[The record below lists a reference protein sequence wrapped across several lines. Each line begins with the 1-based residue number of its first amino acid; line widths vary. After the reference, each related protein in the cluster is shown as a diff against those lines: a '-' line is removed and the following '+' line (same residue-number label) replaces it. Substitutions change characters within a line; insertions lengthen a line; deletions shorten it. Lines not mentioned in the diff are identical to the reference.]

1 MTLAKRPRY
10 ANGHASSQTDQV
22 HRIFCHSTYA
32 HFPISRFPTPY
43 SRLPK
48 TQNESTSP
56 N

>member
-1 MTLAKRPRY
+1 MTF
-10 ANGHASSQTDQV
+10 GHASSETDQV
-22 HRIFCHSTYA
+22 NRIFYHSTYA
-32 HFPISRFPTPY
+32 HFPISRFPTPD